1 MKNMPLHFFLLCLI
15 ILPYRLYHVTYP
27 IADSF
32 NFRQTQTATFALN
45 MYKHGVTMFRTEL
58 DIFGVGKERYLTL
71 EFPLYEA
78 VVAMLYKIFFFNDI
92 WGRIVSIA
100 TGYIGAWYL
109 MKLVILVTRNYTL
122 GLFSAFFFLAAPLS
136 MFYHRAFMIEA
147 TIIACLLSGLYFA
160 CLWIDS
166 PSRNSYILGVLLLTL
181 GFVQKGLYGP
191 FWLLPLTVYYYRK
204 RFKTRNTVISLIAFF
219 AMIFIPLSA
228 LFLWQRHIN
237 IQNTANGQLFFT
249 TDDAGHLE
257 WNFGLLSDRLLWDMW
272 RVRIQ
277 QIFNGILLKPGL
289 PILVIGLWFLRR
301 WDLSGVLLTFFA
313 SSLLYILIV
322 FRIQAQN
329 YYQLILVSP
338 FAIVMAAGLYGL
350 YRLLMMIGNR
360 TLASLCCAMIG
371 AVFLSR
377 SWNSILPSF
386 YIDWAWYERLRA
398 VDQTV
403 PKNTYGIFA
412 TAGNEWNSSYTYFT
426 GHIMKQVGIEKVN
439 SETIRQWKQE
449 GYSFLF
455 LHESER
461 YADYLAQQ
469 APEHDINFL
478 KHLPILYAAEGI
490 QLLSL

>member
-1 MKNMPLHFFLLCLI
+1 MKLFFSFFLLSLI
-15 ILPYRLYHVTYP
+15 FLPYRLYHVTYP
-27 IADSF
+27 PADSF

-45 MYKHGVTMFRTEL
+45 MYKYGINMFQTEL
-58 DIFGVGKERYLTL
+58 DIFGIGKEKYLTL
-71 EFPLYEA
+71 EFPFYET
-78 VVAMLYKIFFFNDI
+78 VVAMFYRLFFFHDL
-92 WGRIVSIA
+92 WGRVVSIA
-100 TGYIGAWYL
+100 AGFIGAWYL
-109 MKLVILVTRNYTL
+109 MKLVILTTQNRTV

-166 PSRNSYILGVLLLTL
+166 SNKYSYFLGVLLLTL

-204 RFKTRNTVISLIAFF
+204 RFKTRNTVLPLIAFL
-219 AMIFIPLSA
+219 AMIFIPLAA

-257 WNFGLLSDRLLWDMW
+257 WNFGVLSDRLSWEMW
-272 RVRIQ
+272 RVRIL

-289 PILVIGLWFLRR
+289 PIFVIGLWLFRSL
-301 WDLSGVLLTFFA
+301 DLYGVLFTFFA
-313 SSLLYILIV
+313 SSLLYVLIV

-329 YYQLILVSP
+329 YYQLILVAP
-338 FAIVMAAGLYGL
+338 FAIVMASGLYGICRFL
-350 YRLLMMIGNR
+350 RVLANK
-360 TLASLCCAMIG
+360 TLVFVCCALIG
-371 AVFLSR
+371 AIFLSR

-386 YIDWAWYERLRA
+386 YIDWAWYQRLRA
-398 VDQTV
+398 VDQIL

-426 GHIMKQVGIEKVN
+426 GHVMKQVGIEKVDG
-439 SETIRQWKQE
+439 ETIGQWKQE

-461 YADYLAQQ
+461 YPDYLAQQ
-469 APEHDINFL
+469 SPQHDINFL
-478 KHLPILYAAEGI
+478 KQLPVLYDTAGVR
-490 QLLSL
+490 LLSL